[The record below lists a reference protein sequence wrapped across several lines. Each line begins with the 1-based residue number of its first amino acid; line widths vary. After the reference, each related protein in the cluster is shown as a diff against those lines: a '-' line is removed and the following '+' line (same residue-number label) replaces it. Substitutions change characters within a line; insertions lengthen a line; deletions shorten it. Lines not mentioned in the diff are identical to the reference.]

1 MIPNLSHTIC
11 AIATPP
17 GTGAIAVIRLSGPKS
32 HDLLETIFCPVKK
45 ATHYPE
51 MRHSYY
57 GEILDNGSVLDDAV
71 VVFYKNPES
80 YTGED
85 AAEISCH
92 GSLFIQNRLLQ
103 LLIEKGARMA
113 EPGEFSLRAFVNGK
127 MDLLQAEAVDDVIR
141 SRTGS
146 AHKLAVKQMR
156 GDYSK
161 KLSELRK
168 QLVDLTALME
178 LEIDFSEEDVEF
190 ADRSRLREICT
201 TLVSEVTSLAE
212 SFKAGNVLKH
222 GIPVAIVGEPNVGK
236 STLLNK
242 ILREERS
249 IVSDIPG
256 TTRDYVEDTLTVGNN
271 TFRFIDTAG
280 LRTTTDSIESA
291 GVERTLVKASEAS
304 VILMLFDAVDC
315 EEDRIQSRIEEFK
328 NRIEDFD
335 QKKLIV
341 VINKIDLLVNAP
353 KHLRELLEYDIV
365 FISAKRDENIGDLM
379 EKLNEVVAVSA
390 NTPDIV
396 LTNVRHYEAFSAIAN
411 LLNQAVEHIDKG
423 LPQDLTAT
431 FLHQA
436 LHQIGLVT
444 GEVSNEDVLDSI
456 FRNFCIGK

>member
-1 MIPNLSHTIC
+1 MIPNLSETIC

-17 GTGAIAVIRLSGPKS
+17 GTGAIAVVRLSGPKS
-32 HDLLETIFCPVKK
+32 HSILESIFSPAKK
-45 ATHYPE
+45 NGSFPE
-51 MRHSYY
+51 LRHSYY
-57 GEILDNGSVLDDAV
+57 GEIVDGNEVIDDAI
-71 VVFYKNPES
+71 VVFYKNPGS

-103 LLIEKGARMA
+103 LLISKGARMA

-127 MDLLQAEAVDDVIR
+127 MDLLQAEAVDDIIR
-141 SRTGS
+141 SRTGA

-156 GDYSK
+156 GEYSK

-190 ADRSRLREICT
+190 ADRNRLRETCAE
-201 TLVSEVTSLAE
+201 LVNEVSLLAD

-256 TTRDYVEDTLTVGNN
+256 TTRDFIEDTLTVGNN

-280 LRTTTDSIESA
+280 LRATTDSIESA

-304 VILMLFDAVDC
+304 VILLLFDAADC
-315 EEDRIQSRIEEFK
+315 EEDRIQSGIEELK
-328 NRIEDFD
+328 SRIEDFD
-335 QKKLIV
+335 DKKLIL

-353 KHLRELLEYDIV
+353 RHLRELLEYDVV
-365 FISAKRDENIGDLM
+365 FISAKRDENIGELM
-379 EKLNEVVAVSA
+379 EKLTNAVSVSE

-396 LTNVRHYEAFSAIAN
+396 LTNVRHYEAFSVIGSLLQQAI
-411 LLNQAVEHIDKG
+411 EHIDSG
-423 LPQDLTAT
+423 MPQDLTSS

-436 LHQIGLVT
+436 LHHIGLIT

>member
-1 MIPNLSHTIC
+1 MI
-11 AIATPP
+11 
-17 GTGAIAVIRLSGPKS
+17 
-32 HDLLETIFCPVKK
+32 
-45 ATHYPE
+45 
-51 MRHSYY
+51 
-57 GEILDNGSVLDDAV
+57 DDAI
-71 VVFYKNPES
+71 VVFYKNPGS

-85 AAEISCH
+85 ASEISCH

-103 LLIEKGARMA
+103 LLISKGARMA

-127 MDLLQAEAVDDVIR
+127 MDLLQAEAVDDIIR
-141 SRTGS
+141 SRTGT

-161 KLSELRK
+161 KLSILRK

-190 ADRSRLREICT
+190 ADRSRLRETCSA
-201 TLVSEVTSLAE
+201 LVNEVTLLAD

-304 VILMLFDAVDC
+304 VILLLFDAADC
-315 EEDRIQSRIEEFK
+315 EEDRIQSGIEELK
-328 NRIEDFD
+328 NRIIDFAD
-335 QKKLIV
+335 KKLIL
-341 VINKIDLLVNAP
+341 VINKIDLLVNTMWFSFLP
-353 KHLRELLEYDIV
+353 SVMKT
-365 FISAKRDENIGDLM
+365 S
-379 EKLNEVVAVSA
+379 VS
-390 NTPDIV
+390 
-396 LTNVRHYEAFSAIAN
+396 
-411 LLNQAVEHIDKG
+411 
-423 LPQDLTAT
+423 
-431 FLHQA
+431 
-436 LHQIGLVT
+436 
-444 GEVSNEDVLDSI
+444 
-456 FRNFCIGK
+456 

>member
-1 MIPNLSHTIC
+1 MIPNLSETIC

-17 GTGAIAVIRLSGPKS
+17 GTGAIAVIRLSGPLS
-32 HDLLETIFCPVKK
+32 HSIIASIFNAAGQHKAFPVL
-45 ATHYPE
+45 
-51 MRHSYY
+51 RHSYY
-57 GEILDNGSVLDDAV
+57 GEIRDNNEVIDDV
-71 VVFYKNPES
+71 IVVFYKTPGS

-85 AAEISCH
+85 AVEISCH

-103 LLIEKGARMA
+103 LLIAKGARMA

-127 MDLLQAEAVDDVIR
+127 MDLLQAEAVDDIIR
-141 SRTGS
+141 SRTGA

-156 GDYSK
+156 GEYSK

-190 ADRSRLREICT
+190 ADRSRLRQTCSS
-201 TLVSEVTSLAE
+201 LVEEVTILAQ

-256 TTRDYVEDTLTVGNN
+256 TTRDFIEDTLTFGNR

-280 LRTTTDSIESA
+280 LRNTTDSIESA

-304 VILMLFDAVDC
+304 VILLLFDAADC
-315 EEDRIQSRIEEFK
+315 EEGRIQSGIEELK
-328 NRIEDFD
+328 NRIEDFQD
-335 QKKLIV
+335 KKLILV
-341 VINKIDLLVNAP
+341 VNKIDLLVNAP
-353 KHLRELLEYDIV
+353 KHLRELLEYDVV
-365 FISAKRDENIGDLM
+365 FISAKRDENINELM
-379 EKLNEVVAVSA
+379 EKLTEAVNISE

-396 LTNVRHYEAFSAIAN
+396 LTNIRHFEAFNAIA
-411 LLNQAVEHIDKG
+411 LLLTQAIEHIDAG
-423 LPQDLTAT
+423 MPQDLTSS

-436 LHQIGLVT
+436 LHHIGLIT